1 MNPAISYKMLWLIC
15 LAHLINDAVT
25 AIVPGLLPVFQESM
39 DLSYAEL
46 GVIVLVSTIAATFL
60 QPFIGI
66 AADKKPMPYLLP
78 FGAALTCVGV
88 VGLSVAESYW
98 SLLTMAGLIGVGS
111 AVFHPEASRAASM
124 AAGPKKGLGQSIFQ
138 IGGNFGQAIGPLMIA
153 WVFLPFG
160 QHGALGFAVLPLLA
174 IVTLLV
180 IARWYLA
187 TTAASRAAKK
197 MAAAVTAAPARYG
210 ALTLLVVV
218 VVLRSW
224 IQSGVA
230 SFLPLYLINDLGYS
244 VETAQYYTF
253 LFLFAG
259 VIGTLVGGMMSDYVS
274 RKKIVL
280 FAMWGSI
287 PFTLLMPHLDGLW
300 LYVDVF
306 LVGLISLSSFA
317 VTVVYAQQLVPGKI
331 GFVSGL
337 VIGFAVGAGGVGASF
352 MGMFAEQL
360 GIVRVIEGLVLF
372 PVLGV
377 LLGWWLP
384 GIASKPAP
392 LQPTGTLAN

>member
-39 DLSYAEL
+39 DLNYAEL

-352 MGMFAEQL
+352 MGMFADQL

-384 GIASKPAP
+384 GMASKPAP
-392 LQPTGTLAN
+392 LQSTGTLAN

>member
-39 DLSYAEL
+39 DLNYAQL
-46 GVIVLVSTIAATFL
+46 GVIVLVSTIAATLL

-66 AADKKPMPYLLP
+66 VADQKPMPYLLP

-88 VGLSVAESYW
+88 VGLSVTESYG
-98 SLLTMAGLIGVGS
+98 SLLTMAGLIGIGS

-138 IGGNFGQAIGPLMIA
+138 IGGNFGQSIGPLMIA

-160 QHGALGFAVLPLLA
+160 QQGALGFAVLPLLA

-244 VETAQYYTF
+244 VETAQYFTF

-259 VIGTLVGGMMSDYVS
+259 VIGTFVGGMMSDYVS

-352 MGMFAEQL
+352 MGMFADQL
-360 GIVRVIEGLVLF
+360 GIVRVIEGLALF

-384 GIASKPAP
+384 GMASKPAP
-392 LQPTGTLAN
+392 LQATGTLAN

>member
-259 VIGTLVGGMMSDYVS
+259 VIGTFVGGMMSDYVS

-352 MGMFAEQL
+352 MGMFADQL
-360 GIVRVIEGLVLF
+360 GIVRVIEGLALF

-384 GIASKPAP
+384 GMASKPAP